1 MFEGLFYFHPG
12 FLEKEPGAAAPRIAE
27 DLFAAPGLN
36 LRRERGLASPFR
48 GKKKRHTG
56 FWLRHLPI
64 YLDFLSSFRLHPGL
78 RGDLSKL
85 KGRTGSQEGYGATG
99 T

>member
-1 MFEGLFYFHPG
+1 MRCSFIFILV
-12 FLEKEPGAAAPRIAE
+12 LEKEPGAAAPRIAE

-36 LRRERGLASPFR
+36 LRRERGWAHYTAE
-48 GKKKRHTG
+48 KRHTG
-56 FWLRHLPI
+56 FWLKHLPI

-85 KGRTGSQEGYGATG
+85 NGRPGSEEGYGATG

>member
-1 MFEGLFYFHPG
+1 MRDYFIFTLVLG
-12 FLEKEPGAAAPRIAE
+12 KESRAAAPRTAE

-36 LRRERGLASPFR
+36 LRRKRGLASPSR
-48 GKKKRHTG
+48 GKKAHGILAETSS
-56 FWLRHLPI
+56 HL
-64 YLDFLSSFRLHPGL
+64 LGFLSSFRLHPGL

-85 KGRTGSQEGYGATG
+85 KGRPGSEEGYGATG